1 MKQVKRTCLAGER
14 GASLTLTKWVLVFL
28 TSTSLIFFFEY
39 IYIYIYIYNTYIMAI
54 YILIDRWIGR
64 IKIDR

>member
-14 GASLTLTKWVLVFL
+14 GASLTLTMWVLVFL
-28 TSTSLIFFFEY
+28 TSTSLTFFFE
-39 IYIYIYIYNTYIMAI
+39 YIYIYIYNTYIMDI

-64 IKIDR
+64 IKLDR

>member
-14 GASLTLTKWVLVFL
+14 GASLTLTMWVLVFL

-39 IYIYIYIYNTYIMAI
+39 IYNTYIMDI
-54 YILIDRWIGR
+54 YILIDRWMDR
-64 IKIDR
+64 I